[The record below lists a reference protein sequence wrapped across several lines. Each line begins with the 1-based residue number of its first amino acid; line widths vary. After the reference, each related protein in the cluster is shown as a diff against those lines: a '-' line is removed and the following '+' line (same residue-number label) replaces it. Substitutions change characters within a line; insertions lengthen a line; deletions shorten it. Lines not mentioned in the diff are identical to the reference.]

1 MKKVIVFMT
10 ILFVAVNVN
19 AQFFAG
25 VEAKMG
31 TSNTVTTNLDN
42 GFSYF
47 AGINAGYE
55 FLKHVPVSIGIEYGE
70 LNASD
75 KIIVNALKQTSLRI
89 PLKAGYCHYFGKL
102 KPFIN
107 IGTFYALKGKMPDV
121 NVAIIE
127 TGEEFVAGRDI
138 DNHFGILG
146 QIGVGY
152 KLTDKI
158 TVSAAYEYNRP
169 FDDGVTVRVHRLHK
183 YKESG
188 YYYSGAV
195 INASIYF

>member
-1 MKKVIVFMT
+1 MKKVVVFLT

-31 TSNTVTTNLDN
+31 TSNMGTTNLDS

-70 LNASD
+70 LNISD
-75 KIIVNALKQTSLRI
+75 KIIEDALKQTSLRI

-102 KPFIN
+102 KTFIN
-107 IGTFYALKGKMPDV
+107 IGTFYAIKNKTP
-121 NVAIIE
+121 NI
-127 TGEEFVAGRDI
+127 DI
-138 DNHFGILG
+138 YNSEGNFMGNGIDFEGHFGILG
-146 QIGVGY
+146 QIGIGY
-152 KLTDKI
+152 RLMEKI
-158 TVSAAYEYNRP
+158 SASVSYEYNRP
-169 FDDGVTVRVHRLHK
+169 FNNMVTTPFNTKKL
-183 YKESG
+183 EQSG
-188 YYYSGAV
+188 YYYSGVV
-195 INASIYF
+195 IGASVYF

>member
-1 MKKVIVFMT
+1 MKKVLVFLIMF
-10 ILFVAVNVN
+10 IAIKAN

-31 TSNTVTTNLDN
+31 TSNTVTANLNN

-47 AGINAGYE
+47 AGVNAGYE

-70 LNASD
+70 LNVSD
-75 KIIVNALKQTSLRI
+75 KIIVNALKQTGLRI

-107 IGTFYALKGKMPDV
+107 IGTFYAVKNKTPNIDV
-121 NVAIIE
+121 YNSEGDLI
-127 TGEEFVAGRDI
+127 GNDI
-138 DNHFGILG
+138 DFEGHFGILG
-146 QIGVGY
+146 QIGIGY
-152 KLTDKI
+152 RLMEKI
-158 TVSAAYEYNRP
+158 SVSVSYEYNRP
-169 FDDGVTVRVHRLHK
+169 FNNMVTIRIPHPNKLER
-183 YKESG
+183 SG